1 VSALARWTE
10 QLEAR
15 TIPIPIL
22 EAAPESPWGFPPELF
37 RVRADRAATAEPT
50 PTTLRAREAL
60 PEGGSVLDVG
70 CGGGATSLPLADR
83 AGLLVGVDGSV
94 GMLATFT
101 EAAEALGVDVRTVEG
116 TWPEAAVSTP
126 VCDVAVC
133 GHVLYNVPDLAP
145 FVLTLGDHAA
155 RRVVLE
161 VTDRH
166 PVAWMNDLWRRFHG
180 VTFPDGPTADD
191 AEAAIRELGI
201 TVQRE
206 DRPATD
212 ERHGGFPRR
221 EDAVAFARR
230 RLCLTADRDA
240 EVDEALG
247 DRLREV
253 DGLWSAGPHSGHPVV
268 TLWWDPA
275 GRS

>member
-1 VSALARWTE
+1 MSALARWAE

-15 TIPIPIL
+15 AIPAPIL

-37 RVRADRAATAEPT
+37 RVRADRAAAAEPT

-60 PEGGSVLDVG
+60 PGGGSVLDVG

-83 AGLLVGVDGSV
+83 AGLLVGVDGSA
-94 GMLATFT
+94 GMLATFV

-116 TWPEAAVSTP
+116 AWPEVAGSTR

-133 GHVLYNVPDLAP
+133 GHVLYNVPELAP
-145 FVLTLGDHAA
+145 FVRALEEHAE
-155 RRVVLE
+155 RRIVLE
-161 VTDRH
+161 LTDRH
-166 PVAWMNDLWRRFHG
+166 PVAWMNDLWLRFHR
-180 VTFPDGPTADD
+180 VTFPDGPTAGD
-191 AEAAIRELGI
+191 AEAALRELGI
-201 TVQRE
+201 SVRRE

-212 ERHGGFPRR
+212 ERHGGFARR
-221 EDAVAFARR
+221 KDAVAFARR
-230 RLCLTADRDA
+230 RLCLTADRDV

-253 DGLWSAGPHSGHPVV
+253 DGLWSAGPPGGHSVV